1 MELLK
6 IELTAERMTAYDG
19 HLTLRDDCHDVVCG
33 FVRRIERVLLFVFGR
48 GSHRCSCSSRRR
60 GARREW
66 MMRWR
71 SQSRIVCA

>member
-19 HLTLRDDCHDVVCG
+19 HLTLRDDCHGGVFG
-33 FVRRIERVLLFVFGR
+33 FVRRTERVLLFVFGS
-48 GSHRCSCSSRRR
+48 GSHQCSCSSTRR
-60 GARREW
+60 GVRREW
-66 MMRWR
+66 TMRWR